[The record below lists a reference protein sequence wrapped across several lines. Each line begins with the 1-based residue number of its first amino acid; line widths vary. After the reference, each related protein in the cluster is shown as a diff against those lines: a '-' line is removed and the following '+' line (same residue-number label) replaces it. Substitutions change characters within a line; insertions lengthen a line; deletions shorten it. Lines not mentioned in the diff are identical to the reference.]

1 MRSDVL
7 FKMVGE
13 ATVIGKRSDFSF
25 GYRKSQY
32 VPMFIILWS
41 VDNEVLTIS
50 KLVLCTAE

>member
-1 MRSDVL
+1 M
-7 FKMVGE
+7 FKMEGD